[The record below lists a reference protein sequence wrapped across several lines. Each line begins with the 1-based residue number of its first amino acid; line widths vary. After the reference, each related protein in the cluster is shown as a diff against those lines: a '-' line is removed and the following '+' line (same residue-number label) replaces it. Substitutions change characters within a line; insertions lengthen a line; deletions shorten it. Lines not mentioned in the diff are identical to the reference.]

1 MLANPGPG
9 RLIAF
14 EGLDG
19 SGKST
24 QVRLFSHRLSTSRPV
39 YVTFEPTDGPIGVQ
53 IRMILEHRVQVSP
66 ATLAALFAADRAD
79 HVWQP
84 KVGILAHLRRNTD
97 VITDRYYLSSFAY
110 QGMSVDWSWIEQ
122 MHAQCVRPELICF
135 VDVPVEICLDRIKR
149 GRGDQA
155 DLFENQRALSQ
166 ARQSHLL
173 AIDRLRQAGD
183 RIEIVDGNADP
194 PRVHERIWEIAQE
207 VLGDS
212 LGPRSN

>member
-14 EGLDG
+14 EGRVG

-24 QVRLFSHRLSTSRPV
+24 QVHLFSHRLSASRPV
-39 YVTFEPTDGPIGVQ
+39 YVTCEPTDGPIGVQ
-53 IRMILEHRVQVSP
+53 IRMVLEHRIQVSA

-79 HVWQP
+79 HVWRTEA
-84 KVGILAHLRRNTD
+84 GIGARLRQGTD

-110 QGMSVDWSWIEQ
+110 QGMSVDWSWIKQ
-122 MHAQCVRPELICF
+122 MHARCLRPELICF
-135 VDVPVEICLDRIKR
+135 VDVPVDICLARIQK
-149 GRGDQA
+149 GRGGKA
-155 DLFENQRALSQ
+155 DLFENQSALSQ

-173 AIDRLRQAGD
+173 AIDRLRRAGD

-194 PRVHERIWEIAQE
+194 ETVHERIWGIAQK
-207 VLGDS
+207 VLGHDV
-212 LGPRSN
+212 R

>member
-9 RLIAF
+9 HLIAI

-24 QVRLFSHRLSTSRPV
+24 QVRLLSQRLGTTRPV
-39 YVTFEPTDGPIGVQ
+39 YVTCEPTDGPIGVQ
-53 IRMILEHRVQVSP
+53 IRMVLEHRVQVSA

-79 HVWQP
+79 HLFQP
-84 KVGILAHLRRNTD
+84 ETGILAHLQQNTD

-122 MHAQCVRPELICF
+122 MHAQCIQPELTCF
-135 VDVPVEICLDRIKR
+135 IDVPVEVCLARIKR
-149 GRGDQA
+149 GRGAQS
-155 DLFENQRALSQ
+155 DLFENSSALTRA
-166 ARQSHLL
+166 RDSHLV

-183 RIEIVDGNADP
+183 RIVVVDGNAP
-194 PRVHERIWEIAQE
+194 PEVVHERIWELVREA
-207 VLGDS
+207 L
-212 LGPRSN
+212 LPAL